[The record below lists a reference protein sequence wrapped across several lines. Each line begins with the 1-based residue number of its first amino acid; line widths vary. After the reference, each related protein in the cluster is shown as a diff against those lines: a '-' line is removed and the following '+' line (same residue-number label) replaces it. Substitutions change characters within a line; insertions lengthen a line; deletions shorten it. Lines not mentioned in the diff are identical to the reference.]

1 MDPRSVDYAKA
12 RAGLF
17 ARGHGRMVPD
27 MDRITRLVELLA
39 DPHLAYPTVHVTG
52 TNGKS
57 STTRMVAALLSEL
70 GLTAGTFTS
79 PHLQTVRERF
89 QVGLQPVSEQ
99 DFARAWA
106 AVEAVAE
113 LVDDEVGD
121 AEDESGEVGDTVTF
135 FELTTA
141 MALWLFADLPVDIGV
156 IEVGM
161 GGRWDATNV
170 VASDIAVIT
179 PIDVDHRELGDDAVA
194 AAREKAGIIKPGS
207 HVVLG
212 AQSDEVLAVLLDAA
226 AAVDAPVL
234 QWGRDV
240 EVVDRAIAVGGQLV
254 ALRVGERTI
263 GEVFVPVHGAHQ
275 ADNAAL
281 ALAAVASL
289 LGPRFDEVDDEVV
302 RDGFARV
309 TTPGRL
315 EVVASEP
322 AVVLDGAHNPHGAR
336 AAALAIDEA
345 FAFRNVVLVIAAL
358 ADKDLHGIVGA
369 WRDVV
374 DHVVVTMPD
383 SPRAA
388 GVEQLAAVAEEVFAG
403 TAVAVERA
411 DDVAHALELATGLT
425 GDGDGIVV
433 TGSLYT
439 VGAARDLYASPAP
452 ASPPALAPPPSPSE
466 PGAQPPPHVPWDPE
480 PDSAP
485 PWPE

>member
-1 MDPRSVDYAKA
+1 MDPRSVDYAQA

-27 MDRITRLVELLA
+27 LDRITRLVELLA
-39 DPHLAYPTVHVTG
+39 DPQLAYPTVHVTG

-89 QVGLQPVSEQ
+89 QVGLQPVSEG

-106 AVEAVAE
+106 AVETVAE
-113 LVDDEVGD
+113 LVDEE
-121 AEDESGEVGDTVTF
+121 AGEAGDTVTF

-194 AAREKAGIIKPGS
+194 AAREKAGIIKSGS

-234 QWGRDV
+234 QWRRDV
-240 EVVDRAIAVGGQLV
+240 EVVDRAIAVGGQVV
-254 ALRVGERTI
+254 ALRVGVRTI
-263 GEVFVPVHGAHQ
+263 ADVFVPVHGVHQ
-275 ADNAAL
+275 VDNAAL

-302 RDGFARV
+302 RAGFARV

-315 EVVASEP
+315 EVVAHEP
-322 AVVLDGAHNPHGAR
+322 TIVLDGAHNPHGAR

-374 DHVVVTMPD
+374 DHVVVTRPD

-388 GVEQLAAVAEEVFAG
+388 PVERLAAVAEEVFAG
-403 TAVAVERA
+403 TAAAVERA

-425 GDGDGIVV
+425 GDGDGVVV

-452 ASPPALAPPPSPSE
+452 ASPPALAPPSSPSAS
-466 PGAQPPPHVPWDPE
+466 GAQPPPHVPWDPE